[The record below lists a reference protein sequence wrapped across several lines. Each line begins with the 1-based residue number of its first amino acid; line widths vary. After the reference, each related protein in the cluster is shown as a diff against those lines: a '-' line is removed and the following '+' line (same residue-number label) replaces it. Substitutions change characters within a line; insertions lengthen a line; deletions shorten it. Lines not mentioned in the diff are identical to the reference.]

1 MYRTLR
7 NIHLLLGLFCF
18 AFLLMYSVSAVEMA
32 HSDWFPDEPTVTQD
46 AVAIDD
52 ADAAHPRAF
61 AQRLMQDGRW
71 GDLQTVTRDD
81 QGFAFRIVRPGTVY
95 SVRYQTGDKTAQV
108 ETSVSGTMRML
119 NRLHHLAGFYR
130 EQAVTHW
137 WAAFAGFA
145 SLALLLLGASGVYLW
160 FHTYQERLVGGVI
173 LSLGLLVGV
182 GLLVATRLQS

>member
-1 MYRTLR
+1 MYRNIR

-32 HSDWFPDEPTVTQD
+32 HSDWFPDEPTVTEES
-46 AVAIDD
+46 VAIDPIV
-52 ADAAHPRAF
+52 AANPRAL
-61 AQRLMQDGRW
+61 AQMLMQSGRW
-71 GDLQTVTRDD
+71 GELQSVNKDDEGFTV
-81 QGFAFRIVRPGTVY
+81 RIVRPGTSY
-95 SVRYQTGDKTAQV
+95 QVRYRAGGSTVQI

-130 EQAVTHW
+130 EQTVTHW

-160 FHTYQERLVGGVI
+160 FRTYSERLVGGLI
-173 LSLGLLVGV
+173 LSLGLIVGV
-182 GLLVATRLQS
+182 GLLIATRLQS